1 MMAPRICTAM
11 YSAPL
16 DRLMWPVS
24 SVPNVTAGLRWLQ
37 IQTID
42 QETCVPAV
50 SLDASNTLSVLFVR
64 HMRQDCIN
72 QKQQGWPF
80 RRSPAADVGGDVD
93 HDRQHQACAMQW
105 RIDVSDEQISRG
117 AVQCQRSTTSVSHAL
132 VFNTI

>member
-37 IQTID
+37 MQTID
-42 QETCVPAV
+42 QETSVPAV

-80 RRSPAADVGGDVD
+80 RRSDPPLTL
-93 HDRQHQACAMQW
+93 
-105 RIDVSDEQISRG
+105 
-117 AVQCQRSTTSVSHAL
+117 AVM
-132 VFNTI
+132 